1 MAHTKFANYTL
12 NELLNLIDDKRPHS
26 PLIDELCTRL
36 EAAEKV
42 QVSED
47 ASPRVECPVCEARLE
62 AGYDAGN
69 SIFTL
74 QIEG

>member
-42 QVSED
+42 LVSED
-47 ASPRVECPVCEARLE
+47 ASPRVQCPVCEANLE

>member
-12 NELLNLIDDKRPHS
+12 DELLDFADDKRPQS

-36 EAAEKV
+36 EAGAAI

-47 ASPRVECPVCEARLE
+47 ANSRVTCPVCKATLE

-74 QIEG
+74 QIKG

>member
-12 NELLNLIDDKRPHS
+12 DELLNLIDDKRPQS

-36 EAAEKV
+36 EAGAAI

-47 ASPRVECPVCEARLE
+47 ANPRVTCPVCEATLE

-74 QIEG
+74 KTEG

>member
-1 MAHTKFANYTL
+1 MAHTKFANYTVD
-12 NELLNLIDDKRPHS
+12 ELLRLVDDKRQHS

-36 EAAEKV
+36 EAGAAV
-42 QVSED
+42 QVDENSNH
-47 ASPRVECPVCEARLE
+47 RVECPVCEAALE
-62 AGYDAGN
+62 ADYDAGN